1 MALRDEICQ
10 AMENYLLNAPSDWN
24 TITTDQLAKA
34 IEAGEKLLVL
44 DVREPDEFASGHI
57 EGAVNLSV
65 RQLPR
70 RVGELP
76 HDKSLKIV
84 AYCASGIRSAYA
96 TMFLRTYGYED
107 VRTLAHGVQAWV
119 DAGNRLV

>member
-1 MALRDEICQ
+1 LI
-10 AMENYLLNAPSDWN
+10 
-24 TITTDQLAKA
+24 
-34 IEAGEKLLVL
+34 L
-44 DVREPDEFASGHI
+44 DVREPDEFASGHVA
-57 EGAVNLSV
+57 GAVNISV

-84 AYCASGIRSAYA
+84 SYCASGIRSAYA

-119 DAGNRLV
+119 AAGNELA